1 MDVELESQSS
11 SERKLWLRRS
21 PNGRA
26 SSADSAMPT
35 SVESYENNNDE
46 VKQLKQWFQV
56 FWTIYKH
63 FFKMSIVQYEN
74 YSDNFFVVFLLL
86 VNTHF
91 LLVLEQLKGNISYNL
106 TFPHSIFQKIET
118 RQRFTFFKRLT
129 TTTGC
134 F

>member
-1 MDVELESQSS
+1 METEMDVELESQSS

-74 YSDNFFVVFLLL
+74 YSDN
-86 VNTHF
+86 
-91 LLVLEQLKGNISYNL
+91 LVLLFSFSLLTHISYLSLNN
-106 TFPHSIFQKIET
+106 
-118 RQRFTFFKRLT
+118 
-129 TTTGC
+129 
-134 F
+134 